1 MLHKALQLT
10 MPTNIYGNP
19 DISPMCKGLIF
30 PVPVLTAGEVLPA
43 KKGVGAGVGPMGH
56 HCQMTPSMNKYYSN
70 SLVCLNM
77 KYHISDFKSILQAC
91 PCIHRDSIPECPP
104 QQIQASV
111 SYLSEGKENP
121 PASKV
126 LWAKTIEVRSCPL
139 LGSDWTSIKTLFLC
153 EIGNEFFNAIW
164 GTGRPGGPLDI
175 HSLC

>member
-1 MLHKALQLT
+1 MSPASTALSTVQPTKREEKYQKPGQAMLHKALQLT

-19 DISPMCKGLIF
+19 DISPMCTGLIF

-104 QQIQASV
+104 QQIQANV
-111 SYLSEGKENP
+111 SYSLKARRTEPSSLK
-121 PASKV
+121 
-126 LWAKTIEVRSCPL
+126 
-139 LGSDWTSIKTLFLC
+139 
-153 EIGNEFFNAIW
+153 
-164 GTGRPGGPLDI
+164 GPL
-175 HSLC
+175 SQNN